1 MSLSWYVAKES
12 FLHRASSL
20 SKLAFV
26 VFLWITTFVFV
37 SPFWNAIELVFVLGV
52 LFLARIPLSSL
63 VAYLK
68 VIFPVLAA
76 FLIIFPLVDH
86 GGTVFF
92 EYGPIQIS
100 WVGISA
106 GIIAAS
112 RIGTLF
118 FATVGVLLSTTRERD
133 LILGLMKGGLP
144 YGASF
149 LLMLTL
155 RFISLSMADL
165 TIIREARRARALPER
180 ENPIQLV
187 RNLISIVIPLFL
199 ATIRRIQTSS
209 NALEVKGFTPGA
221 GRTMMTEEKV
231 GKTEIAWGIF
241 FVALTVLIVILR
253 LRFGFFTA

>member
-20 SKLAFV
+20 SKLGFV
-26 VFLWITTFVFV
+26 VFLWITAFIFA
-37 SPFWNAIELVFVLGV
+37 SPFWNAAELFFIISILFV
-52 LFLARIPLSSL
+52 ARIPFSSI

-68 VIFPVLAA
+68 IIVPVLVA

-92 EYGPIQIS
+92 EYGVIQIS
-100 WVGISA
+100 WVGVSA

-112 RIGTLF
+112 RLGALF
-118 FATVGVLLSTTRERD
+118 FATIGVLLTTTRERD
-133 LILGLMKGGLP
+133 LIRGLMKGGLP

-180 ENPIQLV
+180 ENPLQLV

-199 ATIRRIQTSS
+199 ATIRRIQISS
-209 NALEVKGFTPGA
+209 NALEVKGFSPGA
-221 GRTMMTEEKV
+221 RRAIMTKEKLGRS
-231 GKTEIAWGIF
+231 EITWGIS
-241 FVALTVLIVILR
+241 FVALTLFLALLR
-253 LRFGFFTA
+253 LRFGLFAV